1 MDEEALEEEA
11 ALLVAAWLCWL
22 VAAAVPDSVGV
33 VSPVQAAR
41 PKVIRAA
48 NEAKILTFFIN
59 LSAISTL
66 LQLPKARYLASSSS
80 SARFSRVLVGELKYI
95 KIINLSATVK
105 LRFLSFGVFRFR

>member
-1 MDEEALEEEA
+1 MDEEALELLEA
-11 ALLVAAWLCWL
+11 LALVAAWLWL

-59 LSAISTL
+59 LSA
-66 LQLPKARYLASSSS
+66 
-80 SARFSRVLVGELKYI
+80 
-95 KIINLSATVK
+95 TVK

>member
-1 MDEEALEEEA
+1 MDEEALELLLEA
-11 ALLVAAWLCWL
+11 LALVAAWLCWL
-22 VAAAVPDSVGV
+22 VAAAVPDSVG

-59 LSAISTL
+59 LSATI
-66 LQLPKARYLASSSS
+66 
-80 SARFSRVLVGELKYI
+80 
-95 KIINLSATVK
+95 K

>member
-1 MDEEALEEEA
+1 MDEEALELLEA
-11 ALLVAAWLCWL
+11 LALVAAWLCWL

-59 LSAISTL
+59 LSATIM
-66 LQLPKARYLASSSS
+66 
-80 SARFSRVLVGELKYI
+80 
-95 KIINLSATVK
+95 

>member
-1 MDEEALEEEA
+1 LEEEALDEEAAFEDEEA
-11 ALLVAAWLCWL
+11 ALLEAAWLAAWL
-22 VAAAVPDSVGV
+22 VASAVPDSVGA

-59 LSAISTL
+59 LSA
-66 LQLPKARYLASSSS
+66 
-80 SARFSRVLVGELKYI
+80 
-95 KIINLSATVK
+95 TVK

>member
-1 MDEEALEEEA
+1 MDLEEEALDEEALELLEA
-11 ALLVAAWLCWL
+11 LALVAAWLWL

-59 LSAISTL
+59 LSATI
-66 LQLPKARYLASSSS
+66 
-80 SARFSRVLVGELKYI
+80 
-95 KIINLSATVK
+95 K

>member
-1 MDEEALEEEA
+1 MDDEAAFEDEEA
-11 ALLVAAWLCWL
+11 ALLEVAWLWL

-59 LSAISTL
+59 L
-66 LQLPKARYLASSSS
+66 Y
-80 SARFSRVLVGELKYI
+80 
-95 KIINLSATVK
+95 ATVK

>member
-1 MDEEALEEEA
+1 MDEEALELLEA
-11 ALLVAAWLCWL
+11 LALVAAWLWL

-33 VSPVQAAR
+33 SLVQAAR

-59 LSAISTL
+59 LSATI
-66 LQLPKARYLASSSS
+66 
-80 SARFSRVLVGELKYI
+80 
-95 KIINLSATVK
+95 K

>member
-1 MDEEALEEEA
+1 MDEEALELLLEA
-11 ALLVAAWLCWL
+11 LALVAAWLWL

-33 VSPVQAAR
+33 CSVQAAR

-59 LSAISTL
+59 LSA
-66 LQLPKARYLASSSS
+66 
-80 SARFSRVLVGELKYI
+80 
-95 KIINLSATVK
+95 TVK